1 MSALPSSFEENLQGN
16 VNKLHRES
24 LKVGP
29 EMNTTKKV
37 MFSNPLAWQ
46 QIMSGSNGRQ
56 WVEGCTSRE
65 NKEGERISRANQQS
79 EPSTRKVNRRE
90 EKWIMN
96 CNVMQFYKS
105 CIPVYLECDSQ
116 NLQHTESQTAGVK
129 KQRWTP
135 RRKWWKTKTL
145 WIRDQINV

>member
-37 MFSNPLAWQ
+37 MFSNPLTWQ

-56 WVEGCTSRE
+56 
-65 NKEGERISRANQQS
+65 
-79 EPSTRKVNRRE
+79 
-90 EKWIMN
+90 
-96 CNVMQFYKS
+96 
-105 CIPVYLECDSQ
+105 
-116 NLQHTESQTAGVK
+116 
-129 KQRWTP
+129 
-135 RRKWWKTKTL
+135 
-145 WIRDQINV
+145 